1 MFSKFASLV
10 LLHLLATVASVS
22 ASSDKTVGA
31 VSTPFAFRPFTEPGI
46 IGYWANWGTTTQPE
60 NTIDKLDLRGVS
72 AVLYAFVFPTATGG
86 LIPFWNNILNPDGSL
101 GIKSGEEDDKKWI
114 PIMNGAVR
122 NKYPKMR
129 TVVSIGGWSGSTNF
143 SAIAASPEITNT
155 FVKNVHT
162 YLDTHGFDGVDLDW
176 EYPGGGNGIE
186 CLVSS
191 SNDIANYVNL
201 LKALRA
207 ELGPYRHISIAV
219 DAFSSM
225 YTVGGVNYAPQYAKY
240 VSYMGLMT
248 YDIYGSWNSY
258 SDFNS
263 PLGSP
268 GPKDPQDPNWGPM
281 NIPAFAETYTS
292 LNISKSKLV
301 TGLAFY
307 GRSMQVLAKGANN
320 GIYEACNSAANA
332 VAAPGAATPCDSVY
346 GDYLDALAP
355 TLCDTCGA
363 QACNVLSGEWMYY
376 SVRGGHGRQPDAPL
390 AHGPKGATN
399 KWTYKYFPFASSATV
414 FTPQYRNYS
423 NYVLA
428 FDDVASIK
436 AKASWARKNGLA
448 GQIIWELSS
457 DYEGELLSAAKP
469 QMPSSSSEKK
479 APHREMEL
487 DLEKPSTL
495 KELRIED
502 VLIESVLADRSTQQQ
517 IANIVTAFN
526 TKAEGTGITF
536 NDVIVQSWLRGR
548 RVAAGDWFIC
558 HKNQVPFISA
568 SCQQKLA
575 PHINFSM
582 ANTIARVNDRRY
594 SVNDLIISVFGIHIL
609 NVPNMRYA
617 RGLIGTSNEPRLYG
631 TGVHVIHD
639 STFSLADPPTVL
651 SSEEYINHG
660 SIHLVRIRPGC
671 LAKIW
676 IGVQAVLLPFK
687 VEPYVFNDPLFR
699 FDATISEN
707 EALISHGNQHI
718 IRVPSGQVAKIWVN
732 GEAVVLE
739 ARSDAYL
746 FNTPYF
752 STAKKPWMVMATDS
766 VIEHGS
772 IKRLVP
778 ATGQVGVCYDAGKL
792 AIVRPSDDGTPFI
805 RDSPLFRFD
814 DFLNINIA
822 TVVFPSERVKAE
834 RRRENSKANTDE
846 LNYEIVTTRDSLKV
860 GVKLMMT
867 YRIDNPELLLSVLSL
882 TEIPNHIE
890 QVCSTDLSRAIQQTT
905 SQEFLSFNT
914 SN

>member
-1 MFSKFASLV
+1 
-10 LLHLLATVASVS
+10 
-22 ASSDKTVGA
+22 
-31 VSTPFAFRPFTEPGI
+31 
-46 IGYWANWGTTTQPE
+46 
-60 NTIDKLDLRGVS
+60 
-72 AVLYAFVFPTATGG
+72 
-86 LIPFWNNILNPDGSL
+86 
-101 GIKSGEEDDKKWI
+101 
-114 PIMNGAVR
+114 
-122 NKYPKMR
+122 
-129 TVVSIGGWSGSTNF
+129 
-143 SAIAASPEITNT
+143 
-155 FVKNVHT
+155 
-162 YLDTHGFDGVDLDW
+162 
-176 EYPGGGNGIE
+176 
-186 CLVSS
+186 
-191 SNDIANYVNL
+191 
-201 LKALRA
+201 
-207 ELGPYRHISIAV
+207 
-219 DAFSSM
+219 
-225 YTVGGVNYAPQYAKY
+225 
-240 VSYMGLMT
+240 
-248 YDIYGSWNSY
+248 
-258 SDFNS
+258 
-263 PLGSP
+263 
-268 GPKDPQDPNWGPM
+268 
-281 NIPAFAETYTS
+281 
-292 LNISKSKLV
+292 
-301 TGLAFY
+301 
-307 GRSMQVLAKGANN
+307 
-320 GIYEACNSAANA
+320 
-332 VAAPGAATPCDSVY
+332 
-346 GDYLDALAP
+346 
-355 TLCDTCGA
+355 
-363 QACNVLSGEWMYY
+363 
-376 SVRGGHGRQPDAPL
+376 
-390 AHGPKGATN
+390 
-399 KWTYKYFPFASSATV
+399 
-414 FTPQYRNYS
+414 
-423 NYVLA
+423 
-428 FDDVASIK
+428 
-436 AKASWARKNGLA
+436 
-448 GQIIWELSS
+448 
-457 DYEGELLSAAKP
+457 
-469 QMPSSSSEKK
+469 MPSSSSEKK
-479 APHREMEL
+479 TPHREMEL

-502 VLIESVLADRSTQQQ
+502 VLIESVLSDRSTQQQ

-536 NDVIVQSWLRGR
+536 NDVIVQSWLRGK

-575 PHINFSM
+575 PHINFSL

-660 SIHLVRIRPGC
+660 SIHLVRVRPGF

-687 VEPYVFNDPLFR
+687 VDPYVFNDPLFR

-732 GEAVVLE
+732 GQAVVLE

-746 FNTPYF
+746 FHTPYF
-752 STAKKPWMVMATDS
+752 STAQKPWMVMATDS
-766 VIEHGS
+766 VIVHGS

-792 AIVRPSDDGTPFI
+792 AIVRPSDDGAPFI

-814 DFLNINIA
+814 DFLDINIA

-834 RRRENSKANTDE
+834 RRRENAKANTDE
-846 LNYEIVTTRDSLKV
+846 LNYEIVTTRDSLKL

-882 TEIPNHIE
+882 KEIPNHIE

-914 SN
+914 SNVRPPGYDASREATGFTFMSKVKDELAKDLSEIGIFLMRLNIESPKVIDADTAKSMEQQSLMLARANAEVSVMESNFLVAAKRAKQDAEVQRIAQEQKNSIVVSAAEAELHAQESRAKTLVIMAEAEKRAAELKYQNPQLFQLEMTKLQVEAFKNAKLQLMVTPQDLQNGIGSLLALGRNPLDMIPVSTMRNQ